1 MELVMAG
8 NRLLRGQNLA
18 GRGWLLCSSNLLL
31 FEPPTAES
39 MQCFLKHTETQ
50 DTLFLLPP
58 PTPHLLL
65 LQVGKGWLEG
75 TLLQWGIF
83 RKMLMGVSSVERS
96 RV

>member
-1 MELVMAG
+1 MAG

-50 DTLFLLPP
+50 DTLFLPP
-58 PTPHLLL
+58 APSSSAGGEGMAGGDTAP
-65 LQVGKGWLEG
+65 VGHFQEDADGCV
-75 TLLQWGIF
+75 Q
-83 RKMLMGVSSVERS
+83 
-96 RV
+96 